1 MFASTKP
8 LGIDGVLFNQ
18 DIGRWNTS
26 NVTNMGKMFY
36 SAISFNQNLSGWCVE
51 NIAEEPE
58 LFNQDSNSI
67 WINDQNKQP
76 NWGGACD

>member
-1 MFASTKP
+1 
-8 LGIDGVLFNQ
+8 
-18 DIGRWNTS
+18 
-26 NVTNMGKMFY
+26 MGKMFY
-36 SAISFNQNLSGWCVE
+36 RAISFNQNLSGWCVE